1 MREIKF
7 RAWDG
12 DKKEMILPEY
22 AGKEDFH
29 IQADGQIVETHEYGY
44 ERHELTSKRPNS
56 WVLMQY
62 TGLKDKNGKEI
73 YEGDILQ
80 DTLTKMQYVVK
91 FGFCKKYAFNGW
103 YVENEY
109 HNYVTTINGDYDT
122 NTNSQIEV
130 IGNIYENENLL
141 TK

>member
-7 RAWDG
+7 RAFDG

-22 AGKEDFH
+22 AEREDFH
-29 IQADGQIVETHEYGY
+29 ILADGQIVETHEYGY

-73 YEGDILQ
+73 YEGDIVKTTTSIYEIKRGIGGMFLQ
-80 DTLTKMQYVVK
+80 ETCID
-91 FGFCKKYAFNGW
+91 GD
-103 YVENEY
+103 EY
-109 HNYVTTINGDYDT
+109 LFRQLETEIC
-122 NTNSQIEV
+122 EV
-130 IGNIYENENLL
+130 IGNIYENPELL

>member
-7 RAWDG
+7 RAFDG

-22 AGKEDFH
+22 AEREDFH
-29 IQADGQIVETHEYGY
+29 ILADGQIVETHEYGY

-73 YEGDILQ
+73 YEGD
-80 DTLTKMQYVVK
+80 YVN
-91 FGFCKKYAFNGW
+91 CNRY
-103 YVENEY
+103 ENEE
-109 HNYVTTINGDYDT
+109 NYLVEIKDIRYLPKELFGSNLNYL
-122 NTNSQIEV
+122 EV
-130 IGNIYENENLL
+130 IGNIYENPELL

>member
-22 AGKEDFH
+22 ADRQDFH
-29 IQADGQIVETHEYGY
+29 IQADGTIVETHEYGY
-44 ERHELTSKRPNS
+44 ERHELTSARPDS

-73 YEGDILQ
+73 YEGDIVTDFYGVNIVEWGSREAKFQLAIRN
-80 DTLTKMQYVVK
+80 DGGVGLRLTHRPFPLDASYLK
-91 FGFCKKYAFNGW
+91 
-103 YVENEY
+103 
-109 HNYVTTINGDYDT
+109 
-122 NTNSQIEV
+122 V
-130 IGNIYENENLL
+130 IGNIYENPELL
-141 TK
+141 TP